1 MGIRDTIKAAQAVIA
16 RDVKDSATPDDPV
29 RTQGAV
35 ADRHI
40 RQHTPDSLYGEF
52 KDPEDDE

>member
-1 MGIRDTIKAAQAVIA
+1 MGIRDTIKAAKTVVA
-16 RDVKDSATPDDPV
+16 RDLKNSATPDDPT

-40 RQHTPDSLYGEF
+40 RQHTPDRLYGEDA
-52 KDPEDDE
+52 DPVDEE